1 MSLQKGK
8 IARAALLCQED
19 LAMKKP
25 IPSRNVSD
33 FVALVNAMIAYWKS
47 IAERIYYRT
56 HPSSMSDEFE
66 REWPKILE
74 NFFLAE
80 TVRAAK
86 LLKSLPYE
94 GREN

>member
-1 MSLQKGK
+1 
-8 IARAALLCQED
+8 
-19 LAMKKP
+19 MKNP
-25 IPSRNVSD
+25 TPSRNVSD
-33 FVALVNAMIAYWKS
+33 LIALVNAMIAYWKS
-47 IAERIYYRT
+47 IAERIYART
-56 HPSSMSDEFE
+56 HSNSASDEFE

-94 GREN
+94 GRDN